1 MGERPAE
8 GATTGKE
15 PPKAF
20 AREATGLVREISFF
34 DHLMTNMNGVVPLA
48 ALALTPWW
56 IWFAV
61 PGGNPLLATGGG
73 FLFSVIGSIVS
84 YAVISATFPRSAA
97 PYVANSRV
105 LHPAIG
111 WPAEMLMWLGWIL
124 ALALYPS
131 FMLTWGIVPG
141 LYTMG
146 VSTGNQAL
154 INAAVTVTQ
163 PAWVILIGVIFFAIA
178 LGVSIAGTRRL
189 VRTLQLPMTII
200 MFIAIFVI
208 IAYWVGSSTSSLD
221 AVLPKYLGMNHS
233 AITSYAH
240 TSYPASFAPYSLA
253 IVPVF
258 FSIAFTAGSFNTYWN
273 SWAAGEVRK
282 SNEVRT
288 HILAMVIPSALI
300 AVVVGG
306 VLAISYATVGSDFL
320 NSLSNIM
327 SNNISQFNIPAL
339 SGFSGS
345 ITMILIPM
353 MLANNPIAQFI
364 IMIGMIAATFAYVPA
379 TMLVISREWFAW
391 SFDRLLPTRF
401 AQVSDRFHTPVLALV
416 VNTVVG
422 FALFVVFTYYIS
434 YLGFFTTVAWDTTL
448 VTVTVVCLSAAVL
461 PLRKSIWQASPA
473 KKYTIG
479 MIPIATI
486 GGLLG
491 TFYNGLAVYAF
502 TFTPILGFGLPSAYV
517 LIATFVIPF
526 ILYWVVK
533 AIRKRQGIDLN
544 VIFSSIPPE

>member
-208 IAYWVGSSTSSLD
+208 IAYWAGSSTSSLD

-320 NSLSNIM
+320 NSLTNIM